1 MRNRVRL
8 IQPAS
13 QHLLWSCLGF
23 LIFGAIAVARPAQA
37 QFSLPPATSSGPALG
52 VAIRDIRVEGL
63 QRIEPG
69 TVFSY
74 LPIQIGDRVTE
85 QGTAEAVRTLFA
97 TGFFKDV
104 RIELERDVLVISVEE
119 RPAIG

>member
-1 MRNRVRL
+1 MRNRVTPKPLACRL
-8 IQPAS
+8 LI
-13 QHLLWSCLGF
+13 WSWSGVF
-23 LIFGAIAVARPAQA
+23 SLIGLAAFSPAQA
-37 QFSLPPATSSGPALG
+37 QFSRPAATASGPALG
-52 VAIRDIRVEGL
+52 VAVRDIRVEGL

-97 TGFFKDV
+97 TGFFK
-104 RIELERDVLVISVEE
+104 
-119 RPAIG
+119 